1 MNIVDNIPFVNIFGE
16 EYGLV
21 FDFNVISKIQNTYGT
36 LSQWG
41 VKAFGGSVATKVD
54 DEDIKLQVLLLLGF
68 IDWKGRVDKQY
79 KNKAKEILDRLAA
92 IYCLPVCYKEDN
104 NEMIIENHLYLSDWY
119 CGHKKPERKINQPKT
134 KDLLRVFSFLV
145 NEYVDIYN
153 ENSSNFKK
161 AKLSESQLGRLQLG
175 AVRKAVLQSIDIS
188 FDTVKSSKP
197 ATIEDPPIDIAE
209 VYVFGMS
216 KLGFSYKEIGR
227 VTLKFFN
234 ELCKKYKKIVCEG
247 T

>member
-1 MNIVDNIPFVNIFGE
+1 MNIVDNIPFVNIDGE

-21 FDFNVISKIQNTYGT
+21 FDFNVISKIQNMYGT

-54 DEDIKLQVLLLLGF
+54 DEDVKLQVLLLMRC
-68 IDWKGRVDKQY
+68 IDWKGRVDKQH

-92 IYCLPVCYKEDN
+92 MYCLPVCYKEDN

-119 CGHKKPERKINQPKT
+119 CGHKKPERKKNQPKT
-134 KDLLRVFSFLV
+134 KDLLRAFSFLV

-153 ENSSNFKK
+153 ENAGNLKK
-161 AKLSESQLGRLQLG
+161 AKLSESQLGRLQLSTI
-175 AVRKAVLQSIDIS
+175 REAVLQSINIS
-188 FDTVKSSKP
+188 FNTAKSSKP
-197 ATIEDPPIDIAE
+197 ATFEDPPIDIAE

-216 KLGFSYKEIGR
+216 RLGFSYKEIGR
-227 VTLKFFN
+227 ITLKFFN
-234 ELCKKYKKIVCEG
+234 ELCGKYAKMGQKEP
-247 T
+247 